1 MCSMKKC
8 KGCGAP
14 IQNKD
19 PKMTGYSVNLEQDY
33 CQRCFRLTH
42 YGDLGLLKL
51 KEVHNDEVY
60 EIYRENRD
68 ALFVLIVEA
77 FDALIL
83 NIDDL
88 LSHFKDFKV
97 LLIINKIDLLPSNI
111 TENKIEVYDK
121 TLSEHGHMICE
132 KCGKTADINLN
143 NFKKVLSKEL
153 KCDVTAYKL
162 TISYICPSCKEKVG
176 I

>member
-1 MCSMKKC
+1 MTDLNRQILDM
-8 KGCGAP
+8 
-14 IQNKD
+14 IQNSD
-19 PKMTGYSVNLEQDY
+19 GHLS
-33 CQRCFRLTH
+33 
-42 YGDLGLLKL
+42 
-51 KEVHNDEVY
+51 
-60 EIYRENRD
+60 
-68 ALFVLIVEA
+68 ASEA
-77 FDALIL
+77 FDLARSQGIDVSLSSMYRIL
-83 NIDDL
+83 SSLYEKGYI
-88 LSHFKDFKV
+88 SKF
-97 LLIINKIDLLPSNI
+97 I

>member
-1 MCSMKKC
+1 MTDLNRKILDM
-8 KGCGAP
+8 
-14 IQNKD
+14 IQNSD
-19 PKMTGYSVNLEQDY
+19 GHLS
-33 CQRCFRLTH
+33 
-42 YGDLGLLKL
+42 
-51 KEVHNDEVY
+51 
-60 EIYRENRD
+60 
-68 ALFVLIVEA
+68 ASEA
-77 FDALIL
+77 FDLARSQGIDVSLYSMYRIL
-83 NIDDL
+83 NSLYEKGYI
-88 LSHFKDFKV
+88 SKF
-97 LLIINKIDLLPSNI
+97 I

>member
-1 MCSMKKC
+1 MTDLNRQILDM
-8 KGCGAP
+8 
-14 IQNKD
+14 IQNSD
-19 PKMTGYSVNLEQDY
+19 GHLS
-33 CQRCFRLTH
+33 
-42 YGDLGLLKL
+42 
-51 KEVHNDEVY
+51 
-60 EIYRENRD
+60 
-68 ALFVLIVEA
+68 ASEA
-77 FDALIL
+77 FDLARSQGIDVPLSSMYRIL
-83 NIDDL
+83 NSLYEKGYI
-88 LSHFKDFKV
+88 SKF
-97 LLIINKIDLLPSNI
+97 I

>member
-1 MCSMKKC
+1 MTDLNRQILDM
-8 KGCGAP
+8 
-14 IQNKD
+14 IQNSD
-19 PKMTGYSVNLEQDY
+19 GHLS
-33 CQRCFRLTH
+33 
-42 YGDLGLLKL
+42 
-51 KEVHNDEVY
+51 
-60 EIYRENRD
+60 
-68 ALFVLIVEA
+68 ASEA
-77 FDALIL
+77 FDLARSQGIDVSLSSMYRIL
-83 NIDDL
+83 NNLYEKGYI
-88 LSHFKDFKV
+88 SKF
-97 LLIINKIDLLPSNI
+97 I

>member
-1 MCSMKKC
+1 MTDLNRQILDM
-8 KGCGAP
+8 
-14 IQNKD
+14 IQNSD
-19 PKMTGYSVNLEQDY
+19 GHLS
-33 CQRCFRLTH
+33 
-42 YGDLGLLKL
+42 
-51 KEVHNDEVY
+51 
-60 EIYRENRD
+60 
-68 ALFVLIVEA
+68 ASEA
-77 FDALIL
+77 FDLARSQGIDVSLSSMYRIL
-83 NIDDL
+83 NSLYEKGYI
-88 LSHFKDFKV
+88 SKF
-97 LLIINKIDLLPSNI
+97 I

-121 TLSEHGHMICE
+121 TLSEHGHMSCE

>member
-1 MCSMKKC
+1 MTDLNRQILDM
-8 KGCGAP
+8 
-14 IQNKD
+14 IQNSD
-19 PKMTGYSVNLEQDY
+19 GHLS
-33 CQRCFRLTH
+33 
-42 YGDLGLLKL
+42 
-51 KEVHNDEVY
+51 
-60 EIYRENRD
+60 
-68 ALFVLIVEA
+68 ASEA
-77 FDALIL
+77 FDLARSQGIDVSLSSMYRIL
-83 NIDDL
+83 NSLYEKGYI
-88 LSHFKDFKV
+88 SKF
-97 LLIINKIDLLPSNI
+97 I

-132 KCGKTADINLN
+132 KCGKTADIKLN

>member
-1 MCSMKKC
+1 MTDLNRKILDM
-8 KGCGAP
+8 
-14 IQNKD
+14 IQNSD
-19 PKMTGYSVNLEQDY
+19 GHLS
-33 CQRCFRLTH
+33 
-42 YGDLGLLKL
+42 
-51 KEVHNDEVY
+51 
-60 EIYRENRD
+60 
-68 ALFVLIVEA
+68 ASEA
-77 FDALIL
+77 FDLARSQGIDVSLSSMYRIL
-83 NIDDL
+83 NSLYEKGYI
-88 LSHFKDFKV
+88 SKF
-97 LLIINKIDLLPSNI
+97 I

-153 KCDVTAYKL
+153 KCYVTAYKL

>member
-1 MCSMKKC
+1 MTDLNRQILDM
-8 KGCGAP
+8 
-14 IQNKD
+14 IQNSD
-19 PKMTGYSVNLEQDY
+19 CHLS
-33 CQRCFRLTH
+33 
-42 YGDLGLLKL
+42 
-51 KEVHNDEVY
+51 
-60 EIYRENRD
+60 
-68 ALFVLIVEA
+68 ASEA
-77 FDALIL
+77 FDLARSQGIDVSLSSMYRIL
-83 NIDDL
+83 NSLYEKGYI
-88 LSHFKDFKV
+88 SKF
-97 LLIINKIDLLPSNI
+97 I

>member
-1 MCSMKKC
+1 MTELNRQILDM
-8 KGCGAP
+8 
-14 IQNKD
+14 IQNSA
-19 PKMTGYSVNLEQDY
+19 GHLS
-33 CQRCFRLTH
+33 
-42 YGDLGLLKL
+42 
-51 KEVHNDEVY
+51 
-60 EIYRENRD
+60 
-68 ALFVLIVEA
+68 ASEA
-77 FDALIL
+77 FDLARSQGIDVSLSSMYRIL
-83 NIDDL
+83 NSLYEKGYI
-88 LSHFKDFKV
+88 SKF
-97 LLIINKIDLLPSNI
+97 I

-162 TISYICPSCKEKVG
+162 TISYICPSCKEMVG

>member
-1 MCSMKKC
+1 MTDLNRQILDM
-8 KGCGAP
+8 
-14 IQNKD
+14 IQNSD
-19 PKMTGYSVNLEQDY
+19 GHLS
-33 CQRCFRLTH
+33 
-42 YGDLGLLKL
+42 
-51 KEVHNDEVY
+51 
-60 EIYRENRD
+60 
-68 ALFVLIVEA
+68 ASEA
-77 FDALIL
+77 FDLARSQGIDVSLSSMYRIL
-83 NIDDL
+83 NSLYEKGYI
-88 LSHFKDFKV
+88 SKF
-97 LLIINKIDLLPSNI
+97 I

-162 TISYICPSCKEKVG
+162 TISYICPSFKEKVG

>member
-1 MCSMKKC
+1 MTDLNRQILDM
-8 KGCGAP
+8 
-14 IQNKD
+14 IQNSD
-19 PKMTGYSVNLEQDY
+19 GHLS
-33 CQRCFRLTH
+33 
-42 YGDLGLLKL
+42 
-51 KEVHNDEVY
+51 
-60 EIYRENRD
+60 
-68 ALFVLIVEA
+68 ASEA
-77 FDALIL
+77 FDLARSQGIDVSLSSMYRIL
-83 NIDDL
+83 NSLYEKGYI
-88 LSHFKDFKV
+88 SKF
-97 LLIINKIDLLPSNI
+97 I

-121 TLSEHGHMICE
+121 TLSEHGNMICE

>member
-1 MCSMKKC
+1 MTDLNRQILDM
-8 KGCGAP
+8 
-14 IQNKD
+14 IQNSD
-19 PKMTGYSVNLEQDY
+19 GHLS
-33 CQRCFRLTH
+33 
-42 YGDLGLLKL
+42 
-51 KEVHNDEVY
+51 
-60 EIYRENRD
+60 
-68 ALFVLIVEA
+68 ASEA
-77 FDALIL
+77 FDLARSQGIDVSLSSMYRIL
-83 NIDDL
+83 NSLYEKGYI
-88 LSHFKDFKV
+88 SKF
-97 LLIINKIDLLPSNI
+97 I

-143 NFKKVLSKEL
+143 NLKKVLSKEL

>member
-1 MCSMKKC
+1 MTDLNRQILDM
-8 KGCGAP
+8 
-14 IQNKD
+14 IQNSD
-19 PKMTGYSVNLEQDY
+19 GHLS
-33 CQRCFRLTH
+33 
-42 YGDLGLLKL
+42 
-51 KEVHNDEVY
+51 
-60 EIYRENRD
+60 
-68 ALFVLIVEA
+68 ASEA
-77 FDALIL
+77 FDLARSQGIDVSLSSMYLIL
-83 NIDDL
+83 NSLYEKGYI
-88 LSHFKDFKV
+88 SKF
-97 LLIINKIDLLPSNI
+97 I

>member
-1 MCSMKKC
+1 MTDLNRQILDM
-8 KGCGAP
+8 
-14 IQNKD
+14 IQNSD
-19 PKMTGYSVNLEQDY
+19 GHLS
-33 CQRCFRLTH
+33 
-42 YGDLGLLKL
+42 
-51 KEVHNDEVY
+51 
-60 EIYRENRD
+60 
-68 ALFVLIVEA
+68 ASEA
-77 FDALIL
+77 FDLARSQGIDVSLSSMYRIL
-83 NIDDL
+83 NSLYEKGYI
-88 LSHFKDFKV
+88 SKF
-97 LLIINKIDLLPSNI
+97 I

-153 KCDVTAYKL
+153 NCDVTAYKL

>member
-1 MCSMKKC
+1 MTDLNRQILDM
-8 KGCGAP
+8 
-14 IQNKD
+14 IQNSD
-19 PKMTGYSVNLEQDY
+19 GHLS
-33 CQRCFRLTH
+33 
-42 YGDLGLLKL
+42 
-51 KEVHNDEVY
+51 
-60 EIYRENRD
+60 
-68 ALFVLIVEA
+68 ASEA
-77 FDALIL
+77 FDLARSQGIDVSLSSMYRIL
-83 NIDDL
+83 NSLYEKGYI
-88 LSHFKDFKV
+88 SKF
-97 LLIINKIDLLPSNI
+97 I

-153 KCDVTAYKL
+153 KCDVTAYNL

>member
-1 MCSMKKC
+1 MTDLNRKILDM
-8 KGCGAP
+8 
-14 IQNKD
+14 IQNSD
-19 PKMTGYSVNLEQDY
+19 GHLS
-33 CQRCFRLTH
+33 
-42 YGDLGLLKL
+42 
-51 KEVHNDEVY
+51 
-60 EIYRENRD
+60 
-68 ALFVLIVEA
+68 ASEA
-77 FDALIL
+77 FDLARSQGIDVSLSSMYRIL
-83 NIDDL
+83 NS
-88 LSHFKDFKV
+88 LSEKGYISKF
-97 LLIINKIDLLPSNI
+97 I

>member
-1 MCSMKKC
+1 MTDLHRKILDM
-8 KGCGAP
+8 
-14 IQNKD
+14 IQNSD
-19 PKMTGYSVNLEQDY
+19 GHLS
-33 CQRCFRLTH
+33 
-42 YGDLGLLKL
+42 
-51 KEVHNDEVY
+51 
-60 EIYRENRD
+60 
-68 ALFVLIVEA
+68 ASEA
-77 FDALIL
+77 FDLARSQGIDVSLSSMYRIL
-83 NIDDL
+83 NSLYEKGYI
-88 LSHFKDFKV
+88 SKF
-97 LLIINKIDLLPSNI
+97 I